1 MCASQTETLP
11 EGATPDPSSQARKL
25 CPKCFAD
32 ASPSEEPS
40 RNITN
45 TELVPERTF
54 ANWLQSITYIPVL
67 IKSGLSQGMA
77 SQKRTVVANSP
88 SRPLSEASTAIV
100 AEQPAA
106 EEHDEHLQEDDGDVE
121 LAQSL
126 RASTPFLPVLRLP
139 IRDHIKTF
147 LLLYLSL
154 SLLPLSF
161 TIAYLLENL
170 PPSWITYL
178 FPFSKHT
185 PAFFATL
192 RRQCRAA
199 PGFRQRTVLVTGIS
213 MTKGL
218 TLARAFRLTGHRVVG
233 ADFNVLRSSVWLP
246 EWLGGRRF
254 SKACNAVYHLEKPVY
269 RPDMTQEERASVAN
283 KYATDILEIIQEEQ
297 VDLWVSCSGVA
308 SAAEDGMVRTM
319 LQQRNRPR
327 TECVQFDEETTMKY
341 HEKNTFVR
349 YMEEL
354 GLPVPETHEVT
365 SHTEA
370 STILLDNLNSNTGR
384 KFILKPVGMDDAHR
398 GNMTLLPF
406 SKELGTEAYPGAD
419 TEAYV
424 NKLPISKERPW
435 ILQQFITGNRE
446 YCTHALVVD
455 GEVKVFVACP
465 SSELLMHYE
474 ALPADHPPSKEM
486 LAFTKQVAKA
496 EKNTGK
502 IPFTGHL
509 SFDFMVEGDV
519 EQQDGKTKMYAIECN
534 PRAHTA
540 VALFATPGAEM
551 RGMVDAYM
559 SVFTKKEKKE
569 PANSE
574 YEKWHLEA
582 IKPPS
587 VVRPPVDAT
596 PRYWIG
602 HDLVTL
608 VLLPLSRVV
617 ICPFSVFQFI
627 DSIKEFVDHV
637 LWWQDGLFEMWDPWP
652 FVALYHVYWPGAIL
666 ESWWRGERWSR
677 VNVSTTKMFA
687 C

>member
-1 MCASQTETLP
+1 MFN
-11 EGATPDPSSQARKL
+11 SSRRK
-25 CPKCFAD
+25 
-32 ASPSEEPS
+32 
-40 RNITN
+40 
-45 TELVPERTF
+45 
-54 ANWLQSITYIPVL
+54 
-67 IKSGLSQGMA
+67 GMA
-77 SQKRTVVANSP
+77 SQKQAAGASIP
-88 SRPLSEASTAIV
+88 SRPLSQASTAIA
-100 AEQPAA
+100 AEQHAA
-106 EEHDEHLQEDDGDVE
+106 EDHNEHMKEDDRENEALKPSQPPG
-121 LAQSL
+121 SL
-126 RASTPFLPVLRLP
+126 LPVLNLP
-139 IRDHIKTF
+139 IRDHIKTI

-154 SLLPLSF
+154 ALLPLSF
-161 TIAYLLENL
+161 SIAYLLENL
-170 PPSWITYL
+170 PSTWITYL
-178 FPFSKHT
+178 FPFSTHT
-185 PAFFATL
+185 PSFFATL

-199 PGFRQRTVLVTGIS
+199 PGFRQKTVLVTGIS

-246 EWLGGRRF
+246 DWLGGRRF

-269 RPDMTQEERASVAN
+269 PANMTQEERARVAN
-283 KYATDILEIIQEEQ
+283 KYATDVLEIIQEEQ

-319 LQQRNRPR
+319 LQQRDRPR
-327 TECVQFDEETTMKY
+327 TECVQFDEETTMKF
-341 HEKNTFVR
+341 HEKNTFMR
-349 YMEEL
+349 YMKEL
-354 GLPVPETHEVT
+354 GLPVPETHEVV

-370 STILLDNLNSNTGR
+370 NKILLDNLTSNTGR

-398 GNMTLLPF
+398 GNMTLLPL
-406 SKELGTEAYPGAD
+406 SREPGIEAYPGAD

-424 NKLPISKERPW
+424 RQLPMSKERPW

-465 SSELLMHYE
+465 SSELLMHYK
-474 ALPADHPPSKEM
+474 ALPADDPLSKEM

-496 EKNTGK
+496 EKQTGK

-509 SFDFMVEGDV
+509 SFDFMVEEDMTHEG
-519 EQQDGKTKMYAIECN
+519 GKTKMYAIECN

-540 VALFATPGAEM
+540 VVLFATPGAEM
-551 RGMVDAYM
+551 RDMVDAYM
-559 SVFTKKEKKE
+559 SVFNKRENKG
-569 PANSE
+569 PAHSE

-587 VVRPPVDAT
+587 VARPPVDAT

-602 HDLVTL
+602 HDLVAL
-608 VLLPLSRVV
+608 VLVPFLRLLMW
-617 ICPFSVFQFI
+617 PFSVFKLL
-627 DSIKEFVDHV
+627 DSAKEFADHV
-637 LWWQDGLFEMWDPWP
+637 IRWQDGLFEIWDPWP
-652 FVALYHVYWPGAIL
+652 SVALYHVYWPSAFL
-666 ESWWRGERWSR
+666 ETWWRGERWSR